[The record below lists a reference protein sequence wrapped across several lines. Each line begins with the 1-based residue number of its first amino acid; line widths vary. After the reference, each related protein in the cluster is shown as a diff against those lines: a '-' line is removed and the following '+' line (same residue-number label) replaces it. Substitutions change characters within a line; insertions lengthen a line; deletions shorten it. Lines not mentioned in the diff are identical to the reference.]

1 MPQRFDVHQTNEPP
15 YKKRVN
21 KCGFCGDS
29 DHNLSD
35 CPLTKKP
42 PVVISKRMKIVS
54 EKMQSYKAAADKI
67 PETDNVSDNEDALKD
82 DIRSDP
88 NFLSQSVSSATEG
101 DTTIEWIKKKLSQNE
116 EKLLAAEREG
126 DISRIEKLESRRD
139 KLEFLL
145 LSHQKMEVKKSEI
158 ETKKIQMEMKKSE
171 LETKKSQLE
180 MKKIQM
186 ELKKSEA
193 EMKRS
198 QIEMKKIQMEL
209 KKSENMLQYQMR
221 EQMKHKNLPL
231 QQIATPIK
239 FNCVCSILYIYR
251 AQCNFVIFTIIA
263 LLTLL
268 SSHCA

>member
-1 MPQRFDVHQTNEPP
+1 MKLLKLMPQRFDVHQTNEPP

-139 KLEFLL
+139 
-145 LSHQKMEVKKSEI
+145 
-158 ETKKIQMEMKKSE
+158 
-171 LETKKSQLE
+171 
-180 MKKIQM
+180 
-186 ELKKSEA
+186 
-193 EMKRS
+193 
-198 QIEMKKIQMEL
+198 
-209 KKSENMLQYQMR
+209 
-221 EQMKHKNLPL
+221 
-231 QQIATPIK
+231 
-239 FNCVCSILYIYR
+239 
-251 AQCNFVIFTIIA
+251 
-263 LLTLL
+263 
-268 SSHCA
+268 